1 MPPLTSFFMFLFSC
15 VVCRLSYL
23 WLFCRKRGVNHRGDN
38 KFAVLP
44 FLFCTAYGFLSV
56 LFSLSSSFCFVSSHV
71 LVFTFWSSDE
81 TCLFA
86 SLTVMVSASVC
97 LLLFYLF
104 LTMFCQYSSISLFS
118 PFLSLHFYVFSTE
131 MRGSVGSLL
140 VIWLALSLSFFFLCL
155 QVWFF
160 LFRCSL
166 PWSFQF
172 FCAKIKRSLLSA
184 VCCLHSES
192 FSSGSLP
199 HAARL
204 TAWVKRTDLPRIANV
219 LRGNRL
225 NYAHCGGEDIHN
237 SGIKLLKVMQYLAL
251 QLPAVYRRWG
261 MFC

>member
-1 MPPLTSFFMFLFSC
+1 MFLFSRFEAQMKL
-15 VVCRLSYL
+15 VCLLPSLS
-23 WLFCRKRGVNHRGDN
+23 WF
-38 KFAVLP
+38 LP
-44 FLFCTAYGFLSV
+44 LSACCCFIYSSLCFV
-56 LFSLSSSFCFVSSHV
+56 STHPSLSSP
-71 LVFTFWSSDE
+71 L
-81 TCLFA
+81 
-86 SLTVMVSASVC
+86 
-97 LLLFYLF
+97 
-104 LTMFCQYSSISLFS
+104 
-118 PFLSLHFYVFSTE
+118 LSLHFYVFSTE

-155 QVWFF
+155 QVRFF